1 MTRVLLIILSAV
13 AMLGGITACGSS
25 SEDSSTAAATQS
37 QQEERDEQAEQA
49 AKEREEDER
58 KQAEAEA
65 EAKVMA
71 ESCED
76 TLGDFQDAMSELDSR
91 LDIGLNYD
99 EYTDAVADANVE
111 YDKIDFDDLSDN
123 SRCVGSV
130 GVPLEKALNK
140 YIQAANIWSKCFDDL
155 GCSNDQIKGKLQLR
169 WTEAT
174 LKIEKAKDAMKDL
187 AKPDT
192 SLSTS

>member
-1 MTRVLLIILSAV
+1 MTRVLLIILSAL
-13 AMLGGITACGSS
+13 AMLGGVAACGSS
-25 SEDSSTAAATQS
+25 GDDGSTAAATQA
-37 QQEERDEQAEQA
+37 QQDEREEQA
-49 AKEREEDER
+49 AQEREEAER
-58 KQAEAEA
+58 KRAEAEA

-76 TLGDFQDAMSELDSR
+76 TLGDFQEAISELNSR

-99 EYTDAVADANVE
+99 EYTDAVADAKVE
-111 YDKIDFDDLSDN
+111 YDQIDFDDLSDN
-123 SRCVGSV
+123 TKCLGSV
-130 GVPLEKALNK
+130 GVPLEKAMNK

-155 GCSNDQIKGKLQLR
+155 ECSNDQINGKLQVR
-169 WTEAT
+169 WAEAT
-174 LKIEKAKDAMKDL
+174 LKIEKAKDALKDL